1 MWSNRL
7 DHLHF
12 TLLRFT
18 IYLYRLAGCDLNKTD
33 WEAVAAALSS
43 NPSHLTEL
51 DLTGTKL
58 DHSAM
63 ELISAA
69 LESPHCRLQ
78 TLRSD

>member
-1 MWSNRL
+1 MQSNL
-7 DHLHF
+7 FDF
-12 TLLRFT
+12 TFN
-18 IYLYRLAGCDLNKTD
+18 LYRLAGCDLKKSD

-43 NPSHLTEL
+43 DPSHLTEL

-69 LESPHCRLQ
+69 LKSPHCRLQ
-78 TLRSD
+78 ILRSD